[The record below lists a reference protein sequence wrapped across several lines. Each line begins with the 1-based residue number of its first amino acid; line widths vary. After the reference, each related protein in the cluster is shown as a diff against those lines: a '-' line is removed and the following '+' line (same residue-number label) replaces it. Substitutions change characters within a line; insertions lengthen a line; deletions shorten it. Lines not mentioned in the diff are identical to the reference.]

1 MQDAQACDS
10 FWAVSCWASTEPHA
24 KSARMSFLAYRDHIV
39 IMQNNMQTIIGYGRC
54 IGIREKNILGKSG
67 ASFTSQVP
75 ESKIDELFDLVDK
88 AREGFAQKALLLSF
102 RPGSLVVGDFRV

>member
-1 MQDAQACDS
+1 MQDAQAFDS
-10 FWAVSCWASTEPHA
+10 FWAVSCWAIIEPHA
-24 KSARMSFLAYRDHIV
+24 KSARMSFLVYRDHIG
-39 IMQNNMQTIIGYGRC
+39 IMQNNMQTIIAHIRC

-88 AREGFAQKALLLSF
+88 AREGGHKKLCF
-102 RPGSLVVGDFRV
+102 